1 MGVYALGMF
10 RRELNPCAG
19 LLIRQLALPPAPPP
33 CPAERWGKD
42 WALLALAAAD
52 NTALCLEHYGD
63 RLAG

>member
-1 MGVYALGMF
+1 M
-10 RRELNPCAG
+10 NPCAG